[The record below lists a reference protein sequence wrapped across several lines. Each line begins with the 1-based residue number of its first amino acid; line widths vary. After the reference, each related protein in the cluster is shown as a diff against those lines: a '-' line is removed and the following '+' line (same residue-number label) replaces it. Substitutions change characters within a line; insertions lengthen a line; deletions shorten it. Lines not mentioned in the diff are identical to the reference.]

1 MTDKKIFPGAMNAE
15 QRAAFARQQAE
26 QQRAAEN
33 AKKLAAEKAEAIR
46 IAKKMR
52 KEAEQRRKDLIN
64 KFASSSIRAS
74 NVFKMLGALVVINFV
89 IGAADEELWDW
100 TTDREGHELYVGP
113 GYRNSIREAYDPYFH
128 GVPDSFGSS
137 YHDSTIN
144 DRFKRHMCVLGIE
157 ALVLAC
163 VVIGALR
170 ERRAVVKDVD
180 IMLKIEKVSQS
191 SKVGAKL
198 IKKMMTVAPEIV
210 SHMSSESSVY
220 FELLMDGSFDCDKN
234 PQVFAFAKSVLA
246 GHLHSHPEDMKRVL
260 EVFDEASLP
269 QSLVAKYKQNV
280 R

>member
-1 MTDKKIFPGAMNAE
+1 MTDKRTFPGAMNAE
-15 QRAAFARQQAE
+15 QRAAFARQQEE
-26 QQRAAEN
+26 QQKAAEN

-46 IAKKMR
+46 IAKEMKL
-52 KEAEQRRKDLIN
+52 EAAQRRKNFIN
-64 KFASSSIRAS
+64 EFAPTSIRAS
-74 NVFKMLGALVVINFV
+74 DVFKMLGALVAINFV
-89 IGAADEELWDW
+89 IGAVDEEVCDW
-100 TTDREGHELYVGP
+100 TVDREGHELYDGP
-113 GYRNSIREAYDPYFH
+113 GYCNSIREAYDPYFH
-128 GVPDSFGSS
+128 GVDECGSS

-170 ERRAVVKDVD
+170 KRRAVVKDVD

-198 IKKMMTVAPEIV
+198 IKKMMTVAPQIV

-220 FELLMDGSFDCDKN
+220 FEMLMDGSFDCDNN
-234 PQVFAFAKSVLA
+234 PQILAITKSVLA

-269 QSLVAKYKQNV
+269 QGLVAKYKQNV